1 MFKVAERE
9 IEITAIAFDPTKRRL
24 ITGTRDGTVK
34 LWNFH
39 NGACLRQLQGADDN
53 EVVCDKIHFLIYGL
67 CFNDHKR
74 SAAIKHKIKLLFAGF
89 F

>member
-1 MFKVAERE
+1 MNVWQLETGEKLIMFKVAERE

-53 EVVCDKIHFLIYGL
+53 EVASHKKIHFLTYVL
-67 CFNDHKR
+67 CFNVHE
-74 SAAIKHKIKLLFAGF
+74 
-89 F
+89 